1 MAVRP
6 SGATSPS
13 YSASAS
19 VFARRSRRLAS
30 PSTTSRGGRV
40 VPVAGRTGA
49 AGAAGREPPR
59 GRWLSSHASMSRL
72 RNRHCRPTR
81 TAGIFPALIS
91 RYTVRRLTWRYS
103 RTSSVVRN
111 VSSIMRQRPD
121 RRRGRQFDG
130 EHGTPFGVVGG
141 DDLAAVLLH
150 DAVSD

>member
-1 MAVRP
+1 MRSRADRP
-6 SGATSPS
+6 SGATSTS
-13 YSASAS
+13 YSASAN
-19 VFARRSRRLAS
+19 VLARRSRMLAS
-30 PSTTSRGGRV
+30 SSTTSTRGRV
-40 VPVAGRTGA
+40 VPVAGR
-49 AGAAGREPPR
+49 AGVAGAGREPPR

-111 VSSIMRQRPD
+111 VSSIIRQGPGD
-121 RRRGRQFDG
+121 RDRQFDG
-130 EHGTPFGVVGG
+130 EHGATVRMVGG

-150 DAVSD
+150 D